1 MESLMTGNVSLTSAD
16 NYEDNEDKDN
26 DPEDLGNWFSLI
38 KQNLQLNVS
47 LTVESMT
54 LYIIVN
60 WPQF

>member
-1 MESLMTGNVSLTSAD
+1 MTGNVSLTSAD